1 MRGMSRFEGTTRPR
15 AARGS
20 RHVRPARRH
29 GRGGGGSRWA
39 GGSEAKSK
47 WSSTRSAPPRPALLR
62 ITGAELWP
70 RLGSLTPCVFMW
82 SRRGACFFCAGDV
95 HCPCPRTASARNS
108 KRGGGGVG
116 GLGRREEGR
125 EGEGGGGVC
134 VCVEISWS
142 AVHWFVYCASVEP
155 SADSYWQQPNIVV
168 VRVRHRNVQL
178 DPKFFRVQRC
188 CRT

>member
-1 MRGMSRFEGTTRPR
+1 MSRFEGTTRPH

-20 RHVRPARRH
+20 RHVRSARRH
-29 GRGGGGSRWA
+29 RRGGGGSRWA

-82 SRRGACFFCAGDV
+82 SRRGACLLCGRRALSMSL
-95 HCPCPRTASARNS
+95 RTASARNS
-108 KRGGGGVG
+108 KRGGGVWVVWRG
-116 GLGRREEGR
+116 GKS
-125 EGEGGGGVC
+125 VC

-142 AVHWFVYCASVEP
+142 AIRCMP
-155 SADSYWQQPNIVV
+155 LSACSPTS
-168 VRVRHRNVQL
+168 NV
-178 DPKFFRVQRC
+178 D
-188 CRT
+188 